1 MVAGLCAIA
10 GAVSYVRYAP
20 VRLFVTLLG
29 PAIILVPAAFLL
41 QPPVSRLLD
50 TGSREPVP
58 TVDLAT
64 TPPIVMV
71 VFDELP
77 LASLLDSEGQIDAE
91 RFPNFDALRQDATWF
106 RNASAV
112 AELTIAA
119 LPPIL
124 TGTRPVNGRLPVANE
139 YPDNL
144 FTLLVPH
151 YRMHVVE
158 PLTQLCPDDLCVRDH
173 LDPLR
178 WLAQVLPDV
187 AVVYLHTI
195 LPDDLTERLP
205 PVTQNWR
212 DFVSNDDWRERLA
225 RGQNSD
231 RSESAAT
238 FIEQIEAEPN
248 SARPAFHFLH
258 VLLPHEPW
266 VYLPTGQRFSA
277 SGAVAGFGDAY
288 GLWVDDRAPVAFDYQ
303 RHLLQVGLV
312 DALLG
317 RLVV

>member
-1 MVAGLCAIA
+1 MAGFLWLMSIPTTCSLC
-10 GAVSYVRYAP
+10 SCR
-20 VRLFVTLLG
+20 T
-29 PAIILVPAAFLL
+29 
-41 QPPVSRLLD
+41 
-50 TGSREPVP
+50 TGCTWWNRSPNSAR
-58 TVDLAT
+58 T
-64 TPPIVMV
+64 IS
-71 VFDELP
+71 
-77 LASLLDSEGQIDAE
+77 AS
-91 RFPNFDALRQDATWF
+91 
-106 RNASAV
+106 
-112 AELTIAA
+112 
-119 LPPIL
+119 
-124 TGTRPVNGRLPVANE
+124 
-139 YPDNL
+139 
-144 FTLLVPH
+144 
-151 YRMHVVE
+151 
-158 PLTQLCPDDLCVRDH
+158 RDH

-277 SGAVAGFGDAY
+277 SGAVAGFG
-288 GLWVDDRAPVAFDYQ
+288 
-303 RHLLQVGLV
+303 
-312 DALLG
+312 G
-317 RLVV
+317 RLPGCGWTIGRRSHSTINATSCKSAWSMPYWVAWWSDCATSDCMRRR